1 MMMMMMMM
9 MKFKNSHYLLTNS
22 ILILC
27 IAIMCKKNSYKS
39 RQIVFESEGD
49 TKFYCQIQKR
59 EERLSYGRRG
69 VFFDRQS

>member
-1 MMMMMMMM
+1 
-9 MKFKNSHYLLTNS
+9 
-22 ILILC
+22 
-27 IAIMCKKNSYKS
+27 MCKKNSYKS